1 MEQDGTKRLTHEEFV
16 RIAILRLRDLSK
28 SRGIHAVYS
37 GFNSAFREYFGQDPV
52 ELVRDLARQ
61 GKLEI
66 APRKGG
72 VMIYLPGEAP
82 KSASTQGKE
91 ALSKILQNKK
101 TSTEHVF
108 EKVVDEL
115 IPGRRDE
122 NLKTSE
128 GD

>member
-1 MEQDGTKRLTHEEFV
+1 MEQDGTKRLAYEEFV

-37 GFNSAFREYFGQDPV
+37 GFNNAFREYFGQDPV

-61 GKLEI
+61 GKVEI
-66 APRKGG
+66 VPRKGG

-82 KSASTQGKE
+82 KSASTLGKE

-101 TSTEHVF
+101 TSTERVF

-115 IPGRRDE
+115 MPNRKDE
-122 NLKTSE
+122 NL
-128 GD
+128 